1 MVLSDRKLQKINRLL
16 SDSYD
21 LSLFELINKQTIR
34 DLLDT
39 VMYLKDQ
46 IYLLEEHLTPEI
58 QIDDHYEE

>member
-1 MVLSDRKLQKINRLL
+1 MVLSDRKLQTIDKLF
-16 SDSYD
+16 SDSSD
-21 LSLFELINKQTIR
+21 LTLFSLDKKQIIR